1 MSGLEKFQANS
12 AWRAKVKKLLF
23 MQRTL
28 TPKSNTPVQSDR
40 FSLDLSEDLQVFVE
54 EKTNSCAEKN
64 INHSTQNTEEKMFE
78 IENDENKPINTNPSV
93 QHNKSKYTD
102 YKTFSKVPS
111 YDESMYE
118 EDKQQVHQ
126 WQRSCDDSFMAL
138 EKMCDKTASDPNSTL
153 FQYIHSDDKEL
164 IVEDVKKR
172 SGNDFKTPCK
182 KELQE
187 IDEEAKSLQ
196 RLLHDLCVQEQKQLE
211 IDTPLKGIDVTQ
223 LDDIEA
229 PSKLWDSTIL
239 GETTLQTSPVK
250 MVGLLRPS
258 TIIEECSEEDEFNN
272 SSCVDGDVS
281 SHVSFKSAVKG
292 SETSATSCYDT
303 AHETTGNSAVSKFSN
318 THEKYVSKEPEYL
331 DESLELIH
339 LDKTL
344 EAPQQQLITEVNIS
358 IEDDL
363 KILQNIEKQS
373 PSSSIDDSVGV
384 IELLSDDE
392 SDVVIATHTNAN
404 IAVKAERKSEFDLV
418 TDHNNIADD
427 DIYKSKQFASD
438 LKRTDFVDLENSF
451 ENDKENCGGAFD
463 ESGEQ
468 SLHFNDTMEEVEYMM
483 KKGMQYMASTESK
496 VDLNIQTPVVKKIEV
511 VPPTMTV
518 KPLKEKERT
527 FTYSPKK
534 QNSRHASPAKKAFN
548 VKPTAIVTGT
558 KAKQLLSSP
567 RRTPQSS
574 AQKTKRFEMDLRP
587 MPKFELF
594 KKPNSAI
601 PTRIRE
607 PTGAKQF
614 SHIVSPVGAYMKK
627 TATTPLMTN
636 LKQRTDRPDVHN
648 ATVFRELE
656 QETKVFQ
663 PKFALAGNT
672 GTKTSSLPKKA
683 YISSEFKHIVDER
696 TPVTIPGGKKIQKY
710 LENAMLPTV
719 VRHEGK
725 MKMSANQVNRKE
737 AASKASFGNTTQR
750 NNGSLANLS
759 LMSGDIS
766 VYTMKDARKF

>member
-28 TPKSNTPVQSDR
+28 TPSSKTPVQSDR
-40 FSLDLSEDLQVFVE
+40 FSLDLTEDLQVFIEGKTVSFE
-54 EKTNSCAEKN
+54 EQHLS
-64 INHSTQNTEEKMFE
+64 HSTRVEGIQNTEEKMFE
-78 IENDENKPINTNPSV
+78 IENDENKPINVIASV
-93 QHNKSKYTD
+93 QHDKRKPEKAY
-102 YKTFSKVPS
+102 Y
-111 YDESMYE
+111 ESMF
-118 EDKQQVHQ
+118 EDKQQTLQ
-126 WQRSCDDSFMAL
+126 WQRSSDDSFMAL

-153 FQYIHSDDKEL
+153 FQYIHSADKEL
-164 IVEDVKKR
+164 IVEDAKKR

-196 RLLHDLCVQEQKQLE
+196 RLLYDLCVQEQKQLE
-211 IDTPLKGIDVTQ
+211 IETPLKGIDVTQ
-223 LDDIEA
+223 LEDIEA
-229 PSKLWDSTIL
+229 PSKLWDTTIL
-239 GETTLQTSPVK
+239 GDTTLQTSPIK

-258 TIIEECSEEDEFNN
+258 TIIEECDEEDDFNN
-272 SSCVDGDVS
+272 ASCVDGDVS
-281 SHVSFKSAVKG
+281 SHVSFQSAVKT
-292 SETSATSCYDT
+292 SETSATSYYDT
-303 AHETTGNSAVSKFSN
+303 AHETTDPSTVSKDSN
-318 THEKYVSKEPEYL
+318 THEKNVSKELEDL
-331 DESLELIH
+331 DASLELIQ

-344 EAPQQQLITEVNIS
+344 AAPQQQLITVVDIS
-358 IEDDL
+358 SDDL
-363 KILQNIEKQS
+363 KIVQNTKNQS
-373 PSSSIDDSVGV
+373 PSPSSDESVGV
-384 IELLSDDE
+384 IELLSDEE
-392 SDVVIATHTNAN
+392 SEELIASHNRAN
-404 IAVKAERKSEFDLV
+404 ITVKDEFKYECDPVAEDNNNPDKYLCKSLY
-418 TDHNNIADD
+418 T
-427 DIYKSKQFASD
+427 SSD
-438 LKRTDFVDLENSF
+438 LKSTESDELENSF
-451 ENDKENCGGAFD
+451 ENDKENCGEAFD

-468 SLHFNDTMEEVEYMM
+468 SMHFNDTMEEVEYMM
-483 KKGMQYMASTESK
+483 KKGMQYMAATASPN
-496 VDLNIQTPVVKKIEV
+496 VGLNIQTPMVKKVEL
-511 VPPTMTV
+511 VPATMTV

-534 QNSRHASPAKKAFN
+534 QNSNYSSPAKKALN

-574 AQKTKRFEMDLRP
+574 AQKNKRFEMDLRP
-587 MPKFELF
+587 VPKFELF
-594 KKPNSAI
+594 KRPVSAI
-601 PTRIRE
+601 PTRLKE
-607 PTGAKQF
+607 PTGSKQF

-656 QETKVFQ
+656 QETKVYQ
-663 PKFALAGNT
+663 PKFALKVNT

-725 MKMSANQVNRKE
+725 LKMSANQVNRNE
-737 AASKASFGNTTQR
+737 TASKASFGNTTQR

>member
-1 MSGLEKFQANS
+1 
-12 AWRAKVKKLLF
+12 
-23 MQRTL
+23 
-28 TPKSNTPVQSDR
+28 
-40 FSLDLSEDLQVFVE
+40 
-54 EKTNSCAEKN
+54 
-64 INHSTQNTEEKMFE
+64 MFE
-78 IENDENKPINTNPSV
+78 IENNENKPINVNASV
-93 QHNKSKYTD
+93 QNNKTTQKI
-102 YKTFSKVPS
+102 TF

-118 EDKQQVHQ
+118 DKQRTLQ
-126 WQRSCDDSFMAL
+126 WQRSSDDSFMAL

-153 FQYIHSDDKEL
+153 FQYINSDDKEL
-164 IVEDVKKR
+164 IVEDAKKR
-172 SGNDFKTPCK
+172 SGNDFNTPCK

-211 IDTPLKGIDVTQ
+211 VETPLKGIDVTQ
-223 LDDIEA
+223 LEDIEA
-229 PSKLWDSTIL
+229 PSKLWDTTIL

-258 TIIEECSEEDEFNN
+258 TIIEECDEEDDFNN
-272 SSCVDGDVS
+272 ASCIDGYAS
-281 SHVSFKSAVKG
+281 SHISFQSAVKG
-292 SETSATSCYDT
+292 SETSSTSYYDT
-303 AHETTGNSAVSKFSN
+303 AHETTDTSAVSKDSN
-318 THEKYVSKEPEYL
+318 THEKYVLQDSENL
-331 DESLELIH
+331 AASLELIQ

-344 EAPQQQLITEVNIS
+344 ELTQQQLTTSANIS
-358 IEDDL
+358 SDDL
-363 KILQNIEKQS
+363 KIVHNTKNQS
-373 PSSSIDDSVGV
+373 PSSSSDDSVGV
-384 IELLSDDE
+384 IELLSDEE
-392 SDVVIATHTNAN
+392 SEEVITAHTN
-404 IAVKAERKSEFDLV
+404 ITVKDEFKSEYDSV
-418 TDHNNIADD
+418 VEDNNIADKYV
-427 DIYKSKQFASD
+427 YKSHLRSTEFDKM
-438 LKRTDFVDLENSF
+438 ENSF
-451 ENDKENCGGAFD
+451 ENDKENCGEVFD
-463 ESGEQ
+463 DSVEQ
-468 SLHFNDTMEEVEYMM
+468 SMHFNDTMEEVEYMM
-483 KKGMQYMASTESK
+483 KKGMQYMAATASPN
-496 VDLNIQTPVVKKIEV
+496 VGLNIQTPVVKKVEL
-511 VPPTMTV
+511 VPATMTV
-518 KPLKEKERT
+518 KPLKERERT

-534 QNSRHASPAKKAFN
+534 QNSNHSSPAKKALY

-574 AQKTKRFEMDLRP
+574 AQKNKRFEMDLRP
-587 MPKFELF
+587 MPKIELF
-594 KKPNSAI
+594 KKPASAI
-601 PTRIRE
+601 PTRLKE
-607 PTGAKQF
+607 TTGAKQF

-656 QETKVFQ
+656 QETKVYQ
-663 PKFALAGNT
+663 PKFALKGNT

-725 MKMSANQVNRKE
+725 LKMSANQVNCKKTP
-737 AASKASFGNTTQR
+737 SKTSFGNTTQR